1 MALRCRQLSSMS
13 ESIAQ
18 RVDVAVDMQQKAN
31 RVLTHVLGA
40 QYTLC
45 KYPSHTHDLCSKT
58 SPFLQYLCQSESR
71 NLLISS
77 APSACILIA

>member
-1 MALRCRQLSSMS
+1 MSESLSSLTCKRESPPHTLLSMTALVSDGECRQLSSMS

-31 RVLTHVLGA
+31 RILTHVLGS

-45 KYPSHTHDLCSKT
+45 KHRSHSLNS
-58 SPFLQYLCQSESR
+58 
-71 NLLISS
+71 
-77 APSACILIA
+77 